1 MNDILGEIMEE
12 TLVEGLIEGGK
23 ATGGPPL
30 GPALGPMGVDTN
42 AIIKEINDKTKDFS
56 GIKLP
61 VKIYVNISTK
71 KYRIEIGTPATSA
84 LILKEIGIQ
93 KGAKAKDEIVG
104 NITIAQV
111 KKIAESKSM
120 SMYGK
125 DIAEKVKQV
134 LGTCKSLGVTC
145 EGENPKAVIQKINS
159 GEIKL

>member
-93 KGAKAKDEIVG
+93 KGAKAKDYE
-104 NITIAQV
+104 
-111 KKIAESKSM
+111 
-120 SMYGK
+120 
-125 DIAEKVKQV
+125 
-134 LGTCKSLGVTC
+134 
-145 EGENPKAVIQKINS
+145 
-159 GEIKL
+159 